1 MDSVQA
7 KRSEAAWRAR
17 RILIALLLVFALSF
31 TQAFADADSES
42 GSGSA
47 EGIQTE
53 ADGGTEDS
61 AAQETVTE
69 DGTGNETGD
78 GTVSEDSSAEEP
90 DTEPVPAASIIKK
103 GKYYYYQNADGVIRT
118 KAGFVTAD
126 GKTYYVRRGGKIR
139 TNETFRVKKK
149 YYRADKY
156 GVIMTGVY
164 KWNGHY
170 YYSYSKGQWRRKAG
184 FITWNGHKYYVQNG
198 GIIIRNNGF
207 TVKNTAYIANT
218 KGYVTK
224 VVLPEEDTNAVV
236 KIARKQVGI
245 MTGKTYWVWYYRTIF
260 RDTDRTPWCGAF
272 VAWVYNKAGLYKK
285 ISVARSCG
293 SLGYVPSY
301 SRYADRYNKWV
312 KKKNARPGDI
322 IVFGRNRH
330 VGLVEGVYGKYIVTI
345 EGNAG
350 PTAVIGCGKP
360 GAVVRK
366 IYKLSDKDIKGVI
379 HVLK

>member
-1 MDSVQA
+1 
-7 KRSEAAWRAR
+7 
-17 RILIALLLVFALSF
+17 
-31 TQAFADADSES
+31 
-42 GSGSA
+42 
-47 EGIQTE
+47 
-53 ADGGTEDS
+53 
-61 AAQETVTE
+61 
-69 DGTGNETGD
+69 
-78 GTVSEDSSAEEP
+78 
-90 DTEPVPAASIIKK
+90 
-103 GKYYYYQNADGVIRT
+103 
-118 KAGFVTAD
+118 
-126 GKTYYVRRGGKIR
+126 
-139 TNETFRVKKK
+139 
-149 YYRADKY
+149 
-156 GVIMTGVY
+156 MTGVY

-285 ISVARSCG
+285 ISVARNCG